1 MTTIQAL
8 EHLLVKNFI
17 LPARASFI
25 GSKSWKKGSGE
36 DQFSLTAELLL
47 CPLAE
52 TSNAKSGEFSLMSSA
67 DLVTST
73 IPLLFSVAIR
83 SLPRVT
89 PKQRSIE
96 DSWLRHLFSQLEKC
110 TSTVV
115 SQIAPNLQTPK
126 YTSIFNSMLRE
137 ALDHKVRLDDSVS
150 GVILARV
157 LSISNEELDT
167 PDSPL
172 YWTLIG
178 LCLEIDASFFVTS
191 SSVEKSGDGNL
202 DVVVPNKNL
211 AALLS
216 RVTENDGMSTLYSD
230 INYNA
235 KLSKVVLPLAEAFA
249 NARNLTAF
257 LFLWEEQLTIC
268 QQQRA
273 GVTPKSNLRKIIWED
288 ERLLLL
294 VGRLIE
300 SSLTTGQI
308 EQVLQ
313 RIHTNLTPPAPA
325 ASKTHSGSMVDLVIL
340 DCVVSAMAADAAL
353 SQIAQSL
360 YVASLAIVS
369 SASNQPAA
377 HSWRLWRVLTTF
389 NERWPM
395 LQLSI
400 PCKEA
405 ERLAMD
411 EAVEL
416 LNHSVSAEAMDV
428 GQVYIQEL
436 HAFSFI
442 LSVAFTRGFRT
453 DGTRPEVDRASSVI
467 ETILNYRQSLCDSVS
482 LGLMED
488 PVSSQFTAQW
498 NMQSE
503 TIISVDVLLVGCIAQ
518 IITFP
523 TVFR

>member
-1 MTTIQAL
+1 
-8 EHLLVKNFI
+8 
-17 LPARASFI
+17 
-25 GSKSWKKGSGE
+25 
-36 DQFSLTAELLL
+36 
-47 CPLAE
+47 
-52 TSNAKSGEFSLMSSA
+52 
-67 DLVTST
+67 
-73 IPLLFSVAIR
+73 
-83 SLPRVT
+83 
-89 PKQRSIE
+89 
-96 DSWLRHLFSQLEKC
+96 
-110 TSTVV
+110 
-115 SQIAPNLQTPK
+115 
-126 YTSIFNSMLRE
+126 MLRE

-150 GVILARV
+150 GLILARV
-157 LSISNEELDT
+157 LSISNEEFDSA
-167 PDSPL
+167 DSPL

-178 LCLEIDASFFVTS
+178 LCLEIDANFFVTS
-191 SSVEKSGDGNL
+191 SAVEKSGDGNT

-216 RVTENDGMSTLYSD
+216 RVTETDGMSTPYSD

-249 NARNLTAF
+249 SARDLTAF

-268 QQQRA
+268 QQRRA
-273 GVTPKSNLRKIIWED
+273 GVTPKSSLRKLIWED

-294 VGRLIE
+294 GSRLIE
-300 SSLTTGQI
+300 SSLTIGQI

-313 RIHTNLTPPAPA
+313 RIYTKLPPSAPV
-325 ASKTHSGSMVDLVIL
+325 ASRTHSESMADLVIL
-340 DCVVSAMAADAAL
+340 DCVVRGMATADAL

-360 YVASLAIVS
+360 YVSILGIVS
-369 SASNQPAA
+369 STSNGPAA
-377 HSWRLWRVLTTF
+377 PSWRLWRILTTF
-389 NERWPM
+389 NERWPV

-400 PCKEA
+400 SCREA
-405 ERLAMD
+405 ERLALH

-416 LNHSVSAEAMDV
+416 LNHSVSAEATDV
-428 GQVYIQEL
+428 GQVYVQEL

-442 LSVAFTRGFRT
+442 LSAASTRGFRT
-453 DGTRPEVDRASSVI
+453 DGPGPEADRAASVI

-482 LGLMED
+482 LGLMGD